1 MRIVV
6 DTNVLV
12 SSLLSP
18 FGPPNAIR
26 QLIAA
31 EAVQICYDLRILH
44 QYREV
49 LARPRFPFN
58 AGDVDTLLAQIEAD
72 GILIST
78 HPLTA
83 RLPDADDEPFLAVAL
98 VGHARCLVTGN
109 LRDFPADRRQGSWSS
124 RLVGS
129 WSCGARPNPRT
140 QSNG

>member
-31 EAVQICYDLRILH
+31 GAVQICYDLRILH
-44 QYREV
+44 EYREV
-49 LARPRFPFN
+49 LTRPRFPFN

-109 LRDFPADRRQGSWSS
+109 LRDFPADRRQGVPVVS
-124 RLVGS
+124 
-129 WSCGARPNPRT
+129 PRRFLELWRET
-140 QSNG
+140 EPSDAE